1 MIEAQLDFSEEEI
14 EQMLANL
21 DAFSPDEVDEIDR
34 MVGELSTRN
43 ENKKA
48 YDDLIDFCK
57 AMQPDYI
64 VGKHHRMLADMLM
77 AIERGEKDRICVNI
91 PPRHG
96 KSQLVSIMFPAWFLG
111 RNPTKKL

>member
-48 YDDLIDFCK
+48 YDDLIAFCQ
-57 AMQPDYI
+57 AHATRLYS
-64 VGKHHRMLADMLM
+64 G
-77 AIERGEKDRICVNI
+77 
-91 PPRHG
+91 
-96 KSQLVSIMFPAWFLG
+96 
-111 RNPTKKL
+111 